1 MKRIEPTPEAL
12 KKAESF
18 AKSIYPIVD
27 SLAQRWADESQYEDF
42 ADYIKPLQKPA
53 KDAGVTLT
61 KMNKKPFGVLFTVDE
76 VGHVFEVRVK
86 GNRISLFA

>member
-1 MKRIEPTPEAL
+1 MKRPEPTPAAM
-12 KKAESF
+12 KKAEAF
-18 AKSIYPIVD
+18 AKSIYPIMD
-27 SLAQRWADESQYEDF
+27 TLAQRWADESKYEDF

-53 KDAGVTLT
+53 QAAGVTLT
-61 KMNKKPFGVLFTVDE
+61 KMNKRPFSVLFTVDE